1 MAEAFVNDPVVFSTL
16 LGAVPG
22 TTRRFLKYFLRGH
35 RIDIFI
41 NSSGRSLRPPMSS
54 PESHQY

>member
-22 TTRRFLKYFLRGH
+22 TTRRFFKMFSH

-54 PESHQY
+54 PESHQH